1 MSNKITENTIE
12 EIAIKLVERLQYDY
26 IYSSHY
32 KERGKCND

>member
-1 MSNKITENTIE
+1 MNKPTENTIE

-26 IYSSHY
+26 IYSSDH